1 MTRHGFAKL
10 VWVALGYN
18 LLVIVWGAYVRAS
31 GSGAGCGAH
40 WPLCNGE
47 VVPREAGVK
56 TMVEFS
62 HRLSSGLVLVVAL
75 AMVIVAFR
83 SFERGSILRKGSV
96 AVLVLTIAEALIGA
110 GLVLFKLVAHDTS
123 SLRGVSMSLHLV
135 NTFFLL
141 GALTLTAHWASNP
154 SAEHAALAP
163 KFGPAPA
170 SARAAF
176 ALRVM
181 LVLTGSALLLS
192 AMSGGIAALGDTLFP
207 ATTFSDG
214 LRQELSTSAHVF
226 LRLRILHPVIAI
238 ASSFFVIATA
248 ALARAVRPTSGV
260 IRWSRIASTLIAAQL
275 VLGLI
280 NVALLAPIWIQLL
293 HLLLADFVWIAFV
306 LMYARTTAAALVSN
320 ASGWGASG
328 GAALPLTEAG
338 EPALRSSASV
348 RRTEA

>member
-10 VWVALGYN
+10 VWGALGYN
-18 LLVIVWGAYVRAS
+18 LIVIVWGAYVRAS

-47 VVPREAGVK
+47 VVPREAAAK
-56 TMVEFS
+56 TVIEFS
-62 HRLSSGLVLVVAL
+62 HRLSSGLVLMVAL
-75 AMVIVAFR
+75 AMAIVAFR
-83 SFERGSILRKGSV
+83 SFERGSIVRKGTV

-110 GLVLFKLVAHDTS
+110 GLVLFKLVAQDTS
-123 SLRGVSMSLHLV
+123 SLRGLSMSLHLV

-154 SAEHAALAP
+154 SSEQAA
-163 KFGPAPA
+163 PAPSPSPAAA
-170 SARAAF
+170 SARATL

-214 LRQELSTSAHVF
+214 LRQELSTGAHVF

-238 ASSFFVIATA
+238 TSSLFVLTTA
-248 ALARAVRPTSGV
+248 ALARAVRPSPGI
-260 IRWSRIASTLIAAQL
+260 IRWSRIASTLTAAQL
-275 VLGLI
+275 VLGLV

-306 LMYARTTAAALVSN
+306 LMYARTTAPSL

-338 EPALRSSASV
+338 EPPLRSSGSV